1 MTRRLLRAVVLS
13 GALALAG
20 TTVLA
25 QTPPAKRP
33 APTGQRPR
41 PTTARPVARPTP
53 GARPVVTRPVV
64 TPRPVVVR
72 PTFQPYRPPWIV
84 QHLGIILGVGIPL
97 LVFGLSIIG
106 ALVRKARSVPK
117 LHRARTRFA
126 EFRQTLQRESKLA
139 RDAMDARQQRALF
152 NFSAQEYA
160 AAASDLVSICTQH
173 REALER
179 VETEARQISRTLD
192 AIEATEGER
201 EAEALADQAER
212 EQSQLEEY
220 GERLTAILRER
231 LDALTALQQAQVAA
245 GQAPAPGR
253 APQMTISTMA
263 AMADSRVHCRT
274 CGGPLDPRSG
284 AATCAYCGSPI
295 VQL

>member
-1 MTRRLLRAVVLS
+1 MFRRRLWAVVVAVVFALG
-13 GALALAG
+13 GAVA
-20 TTVLA
+20 LA

-41 PTTARPVARPTP
+41 TTVTARPPVRPTTV
-53 GARPVVTRPVV
+53 ARPVVA
-64 TPRPVVVR
+64 PRPVVVR
-72 PTFQPYRPPWIV
+72 PTFQPYRPPWIL
-84 QHLGIILGVGIPL
+84 QHLGLILGVGIPL

-106 ALVRKARSVPK
+106 ALVRRARAVPK

-160 AAASDLVSICTQH
+160 AAASDLISIGTHH
-173 REALER
+173 REVLER
-179 VETEARQISRTLD
+179 VEQEAREISRKLD
-192 AIEATEGER
+192 ALEATEGER
-201 EAEALADQAER
+201 EADAIADQAER
-212 EQSQLEEY
+212 EQSQLESY
-220 GERLTAILRER
+220 SERLTEILRER
-231 LDALTALQQAQVAA
+231 LEALTAVQQAQVAA
-245 GQAPAPGR
+245 GQAPVGGR

-274 CGGPLDPRSG
+274 CGGPLDPASG
-284 AATCAYCGSPI
+284 SATCAYCGSPI
-295 VQL
+295 VPL